1 MSWRSAPVWDGEY
14 TDVRWRRRGA
24 WEDGVCGGRTVVL
37 VFRELW
43 RSGRTFLAALHGAS
57 AVSDLGCLGSA
68 PVPGGVVR
76 FTCKSVYLT
85 HFQNTVVQE
94 ALYVP
99 RGGENVLSGER
110 GGEGLAHTAQR
121 ALFLRP
127 AELLC
132 FLLQGQQQCG
142 RGRRLSRAAVS
153 CSSLCLTSAIGF
165 LLRIAYLPFAPCAE
179 NALSTFRLLFN
190 RMSLIVQ
197 TTIAI
202 TTSVLVASTFAIA
215 RAVRTELARNTSLD
229 WANVVGPRVVG
240 GRIVWDAVLRTPSF
254 PA

>member
-14 TDVRWRRRGA
+14 NDVRWLRRGV

-57 AVSDLGCLGSA
+57 AVSDLALPWLSPCSR
-68 PVPGGVVR
+68 GVVR

-153 CSSLCLTSAIGF
+153 CSSLCLTSRLAF
-165 LLRIAYLPFAPCAE
+165 FCALPIFRSHHVQKMRFPRFACC
-179 NALSTFRLLFN
+179 STECPSSSRQQLPLQLVCS
-190 RMSLIVQ
+190 SLPHSPLHGQ
-197 TTIAI
+197 CGQSSHGTPP
-202 TTSVLVASTFAIA
+202 STG
-215 RAVRTELARNTSLD
+215 LM
-229 WANVVGPRVVG
+229 
-240 GRIVWDAVLRTPSF
+240 
-254 PA
+254 